1 MPIYLI
7 QLGRNTD
14 LSSAEITAVNLR
26 MGSPMRIQERRNDAV
41 FAEAEDEAT
50 VRSLCEQLGGSIR
63 FAECLSHLSND
74 AVTPQSLA
82 HEIMQSPTLSTDE
95 PHEKVVFGFS
105 LMGDTSQWGGK
116 RKVYGLMHD
125 AAGALKQILA
135 EREISTRFVL
145 PDPQGDNLILS
156 GAQVDKNRLFKRGGE
171 WLLHSDAERGL
182 TITQTKWLQ
191 DYQAFS
197 NRDYGRPQRD
207 AKSGMLPPKLAR
219 MMLNLARTPE
229 TETILDPFCGSG
241 GVLMEAALMGLHAA
255 GVDKSPKAIQ
265 DAAANGE
272 WLQTRFGLG
281 EPPHVIE
288 GDAHKLHELFE
299 PLFFDAC
306 VSEPDLG
313 PPLRK
318 PLAEDKYSDVVS
330 KMGAFYTRA
339 LAEIRTVVRPGAR
352 VVFILPRFAV
362 QGKKDHVKINILGD
376 IRLMG
381 YTILDPGNGF
391 RPATGRATL
400 IYSRPKQFVQRE
412 IFVLQA

>member
-1 MPIYLI
+1 
-7 QLGRNTD
+7 QL
-14 LSSAEITAVNLR
+14 LS
-26 MGSPMRIQERRNDAV
+26 
-41 FAEAEDEAT
+41 
-50 VRSLCEQLGGSIR
+50 
-63 FAECLSHLSND
+63 
-74 AVTPQSLA
+74 
-82 HEIMQSPTLSTDE
+82 
-95 PHEKVVFGFS
+95 
-105 LMGDTSQWGGK
+105 
-116 RKVYGLMHD
+116 
-125 AAGALKQILA
+125 

-145 PDPQGDNLILS
+145 PDPQGDSLVLS

-171 WLLHSDAERGL
+171 WFLHSDAERGL
-182 TITQTKWLQ
+182 TLAQTKWLQ

-207 AKSGMLPPKLAR
+207 ARSGMLPPKLAR
-219 MMLNLARTPE
+219 MMLNLARTPDAE
-229 TETILDPFCGSG
+229 TVLEPFCGSG

-255 GVDKSPKAIQ
+255 GVDNSPKAIQ

-288 GDAHKLHELFE
+288 GDAHKLHEMFE
-299 PLFFDAC
+299 PLLFDAC

-313 PPLRK
+313 PPLRR
-318 PLAEDKYSDVVS
+318 PLAEDKFGDVVS
-330 KMGAFYTRA
+330 KMGAFYIRA

-352 VVFILPRFAV
+352 VVFILPRYAV
-362 QGKKDHVKINILGD
+362 QGRKDNVKINILGD

-400 IYSRPKQFVQRE
+400 LYSRPKQFVQRE

>member
-14 LSSAEITAVNLR
+14 LSHAEITAVNQR
-26 MGSPMRIQERRNDAV
+26 MGGPVRVQERRGDVV
-41 FAEAEDEAT
+41 FAEAEDDG
-50 VRSLCEQLGGSIR
+50 VMRSLCEQLGGSIR
-63 FAECLSHLSND
+63 FAQCLSHLAND
-74 AVTPQSLA
+74 AVTPDSIAAELIQTPLF
-82 HEIMQSPTLSTDE
+82 EREE
-95 PHEKVVFGFS
+95 PLEKIVLGFS
-105 LMGDTSQWGGK
+105 LIGDSSHWGGR
-116 RKVYGLMHD
+116 RKTYGLLHD
-125 AAGALKQILA
+125 AANALKQQLS
-135 EREISTRFVL
+135 ERKVSSRFVL

-171 WLLHSDAERGL
+171 WFFHADPERGV
-182 TITQTKWLQ
+182 TIALTKWLQ

-207 AKSGMLPPKLAR
+207 ARSGMLPPKLAR
-219 MMLNLARTPE
+219 MMINLARTPE

-241 GVLMEAALMGLHAA
+241 GVLMEAALMGLHAV
-255 GVDKSPKAIQ
+255 GVDKSKKAIE

-272 WLQTRFGLG
+272 WLQGRFGLG

-288 GDAHKLHELFE
+288 GDAHQLHTLFE

-306 VSEPDLG
+306 ASEPDLG

-318 PLAEDKYSDVVS
+318 PLAEDKYSEVVS
-330 KMGAFYTRA
+330 RMGALYTRA

-362 QGKKDHVKINILGD
+362 QGRSDHIKINILGD

-381 YTILDPGNGF
+381 YTLLDPGNGF
-391 RPATGRATL
+391 LPATGRASL
-400 IYSRPKQFVQRE
+400 LYARPKQFVQRE